1 MPRTFL
7 MHPYTAALLSAAP
20 KLEVLDGV
28 ERAEIVLTGDVSS
41 PINPPS
47 GCSFRTRCWKAQS
60 KCADERPSLT
70 AHSAPINHRAA
81 CHLPVATAGR
91 ATHQ

>member
-28 ERAEIVLTGDVSS
+28 ERAEIVLTGDVPS
-41 PINPPS
+41 PIKPPS
-47 GCSFRTRCWKAQS
+47 GCSCWKAQS
-60 KCADERPSLT
+60 KCADDRPSLT

-81 CHLPVATAGR
+81 CHFPVATAGR